1 MRAVGLLAILV
12 AGLAALGAACGRPS
26 SEASPVAS
34 AKPPP
39 GTLAL
44 GERITSPIVPLATIA
59 KDPGNYRNRVIA
71 TTGRVTSVCRE
82 MGCWLE
88 IQDES
93 GQAHVKIHGHSFFV
107 PRTSPGHVARVQA
120 TVVDAPANALGEPR
134 GHGAADQDHCE
145 DTISAQSGMAKIV
158 LDATGVEID

>member
-1 MRAVGLLAILV
+1 MRAAIWILV
-12 AGLAALGAACGRPS
+12 AAALGVGCGRSDPP
-26 SEASPVAS
+26 ATKAT
-34 AKPPP
+34 PPP

-44 GERITSPIVPLATIA
+44 GERITSPIVPLSSIA
-59 KDPGNYRNRVIA
+59 KDPASYRNRVIA

-107 PRTSPGHVARVQA
+107 PRTSPGHLARVQA
-120 TVVDAPANALGEPR
+120 TVVDAAPNAFAGSAGE
-134 GHGAADQDHCE
+134 GHTDSDHCE
-145 DTISAQSGMAKIV
+145 DPTAAHAGVAKIE